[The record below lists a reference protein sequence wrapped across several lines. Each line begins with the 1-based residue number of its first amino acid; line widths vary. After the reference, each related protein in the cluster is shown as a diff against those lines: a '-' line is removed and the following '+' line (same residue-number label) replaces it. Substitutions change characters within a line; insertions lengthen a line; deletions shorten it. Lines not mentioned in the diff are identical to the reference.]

1 MGKDIL
7 DKYFDENFFVDM
19 VEDFCNMDIK
29 EELNDYIQKL
39 IVSIFNIM
47 NYESNFNKMDENS
60 FKKIYNCQKIDYANP
75 IKYSYFKEIS
85 KSTIP
90 LLKLNL
96 LIAELSIYSQIIKD
110 TYNIPISF
118 FVNFNVQEFI
128 LYTLGNQISDV
139 LSYGTKKET
148 LNFLKDKLEYNNMFK
163 NVESSINDYWFWI
176 NMYDMLKETCLRPL
190 KNMVN
195 LSQMYAW
202 ETFKITENKQCIY
215 NSDEEL
221 KKENKNLPKQE
232 KLSNRT
238 AHNAYTREEL
248 LIIYQ
253 AKITYKSIINMY
265 KLSRFLIKTITQRIN
280 YIKALDN
287 IQKLPLDEELSL
299 FRFGLE
305 ELYTCNFNCT
315 TCKYRKGNECLNIN
329 NFNLIDKLKAFANK
343 HMKLVYN
350 HLFKDQKS
358 IVEIQKK
365 IESIS
370 KQEIGL
376 TIIKEIYP
384 FFEDKTN
391 KTITNI
397 FSLKNVIEDEEEY
410 YQNFKKV
417 YYEKQHKQAGE
428 PPIINAL
435 NTIGDSFELYLQEP
449 TQERKVFLM
458 MNLKQVQMS
467 LNL

>member
-1 MGKDIL
+1 M
-7 DKYFDENFFVDM
+7 
-19 VEDFCNMDIK
+19 
-29 EELNDYIQKL
+29 
-39 IVSIFNIM
+39 
-47 NYESNFNKMDENS
+47 
-60 FKKIYNCQKIDYANP
+60 
-75 IKYSYFKEIS
+75 
-85 KSTIP
+85 
-90 LLKLNL
+90 
-96 LIAELSIYSQIIKD
+96 
-110 TYNIPISF
+110 
-118 FVNFNVQEFI
+118 
-128 LYTLGNQISDV
+128 
-139 LSYGTKKET
+139 
-148 LNFLKDKLEYNNMFK
+148 
-163 NVESSINDYWFWI
+163 
-176 NMYDMLKETCLRPL
+176 
-190 KNMVN
+190 
-195 LSQMYAW
+195 
-202 ETFKITENKQCIY
+202 
-215 NSDEEL
+215 
-221 KKENKNLPKQE
+221 
-232 KLSNRT
+232 
-238 AHNAYTREEL
+238 
-248 LIIYQ
+248 
-253 AKITYKSIINMY
+253 
-265 KLSRFLIKTITQRIN
+265 
-280 YIKALDN
+280 
-287 IQKLPLDEELSL
+287 DEELSL
-299 FRFGLE
+299 FRFALE

-329 NFNLIDKLKAFANK
+329 SFNLIDNLKAFANK